1 MSKLNAPNAI
11 ASDEKHGKGRDYV
24 QVLCNGLPYAFLA
37 AFAENLPLESL
48 ILMSVSIAIATSDT
62 WSSEIGMYF
71 RGTTIDILKLRKQP
85 PGISGGISGVGTL
98 GGFVG
103 AISTAAICVFLIS
116 QKIDLFIIKEIE
128 IFYVIS
134 GAGFL
139 GMLLDS
145 VIGSAFQ
152 IRYKNTDS
160 GELSDTAF
168 AENVRHS
175 GFSWMTN
182 DVVNLLSNI
191 VGTGLASVWF
201 LH

>member
-1 MSKLNAPNAI
+1 LNYLSIIGILTGALLVIFLLNAPNAI

-98 GGFVG
+98 GGFVR
-103 AISTAAICVFLIS
+103 
-116 QKIDLFIIKEIE
+116 
-128 IFYVIS
+128 Y
-134 GAGFL
+134 GF
-139 GMLLDS
+139 
-145 VIGSAFQ
+145 
-152 IRYKNTDS
+152 RRKC
-160 GELSDTAF
+160 
-168 AENVRHS
+168 
-175 GFSWMTN
+175 
-182 DVVNLLSNI
+182 
-191 VGTGLASVWF
+191 
-201 LH
+201 